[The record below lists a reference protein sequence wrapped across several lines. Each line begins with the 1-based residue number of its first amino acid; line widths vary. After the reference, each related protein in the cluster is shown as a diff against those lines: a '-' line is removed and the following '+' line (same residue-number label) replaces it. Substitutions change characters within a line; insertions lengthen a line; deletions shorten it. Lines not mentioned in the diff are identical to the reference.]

1 MQKKIGT
8 KAPPKIASLRAQL
21 VRGDDCLL
29 EKMHWAFA
37 PALTLRPADAGIAS
51 VPGALPQA
59 RNEAAPLALN
69 RPLSQ
74 DPVIDSHLVFN
85 LRASASSADQSC
97 MSANMPCQFFIA
109 AGVLAP
115 TAVFM

>member
-29 EKMHWAFA
+29 EKMHWRS
-37 PALTLRPADAGIAS
+37 PGIDRPADAGIAS
-51 VPGALPQA
+51 VPGALPQT

-74 DPVIDSHLVFN
+74 EPVIDSHLVFN
-85 LRASASSADQSC
+85 LRPSAD
-97 MSANMPCQFFIA
+97 
-109 AGVLAP
+109 
-115 TAVFM
+115 